1 MTGTRR
7 EAAAAMRAR
16 LVDAAI
22 AQLADEGMRGLTH
35 RRVEQRA
42 EASQGLVK
50 YHFGSLDGLIAAVV
64 EHMADVEI
72 GAVFRVTPEQQ
83 AAAAATGQMPPEV
96 WAAAKA
102 AWAEITSRPELVR
115 ARFELYL
122 HAGRNPSLQ
131 DAIRRGRDRFIEATA
146 ASFPTPDP
154 RASAGLV
161 LALVSGMLLHQ
172 VSAPDQDLDEL
183 APGYMLAAGA
193 AALILPLRP

>member
-102 AWAEITSRPELVR
+102 AWAEITSRPELFFGNAMQSR
-115 ARFELYL
+115 ILSRPAKMLTKRSRPKARP
-122 HAGRNPSLQ
+122 A
-131 DAIRRGRDRFIEATA
+131 
-146 ASFPTPDP
+146 
-154 RASAGLV
+154 
-161 LALVSGMLLHQ
+161 
-172 VSAPDQDLDEL
+172 
-183 APGYMLAAGA
+183 
-193 AALILPLRP
+193 